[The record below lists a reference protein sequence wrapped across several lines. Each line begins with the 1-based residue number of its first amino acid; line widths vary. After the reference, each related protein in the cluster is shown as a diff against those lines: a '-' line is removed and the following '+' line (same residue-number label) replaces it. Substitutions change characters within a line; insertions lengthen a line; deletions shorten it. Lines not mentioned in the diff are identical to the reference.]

1 MHLQRKQ
8 HVPLPKT
15 AKCKQPSLSYCQQK
29 WFCGDLLL
37 LLLGALPASST
48 PHGSEGSTIHIT
60 AHNCTEQHRTAQHRT
75 EQNKQNRTEQN
86 RTEQN
91 RTEEATENESVR
103 VVLTLVYD
111 ALLLSK
117 GAL

>member
-37 LLLGALPASST
+37 LLLLLGALPASST

-60 AHNCTEQHRTAQHRT
+60 AQNRT
-75 EQNKQNRTEQN
+75 EQNSTAQN

-91 RTEEATENESVR
+91 RTEEATENELVR